1 MRTSNYW
8 FLSLMAIVFLFA
20 RNGIAETDLLNLS
33 AYEEGD
39 SPPYGENVVVGQ
51 SEQTGVKWI
60 TGIRTDINVSGQLKF
75 SVNLSGDF
83 EVFFEEDYWIEL
95 LLIADEYKIQI
106 NGDALY
112 AGNEYA
118 GKDQSNLQLIGSKR
132 AWKLSVKNNIAKLY
146 VNDVFSQKINLKPDL
161 TYTQLIIR
169 GIGNYEKIYAL
180 KISGSSGSTQ
190 PSNNSSDFESGLQA
204 GIQQCLSN
212 PASCGIALNCDG
224 SSDGV
229 YANYNPANG
238 EVYIPFI
245 KVPGSF
251 GDPQVYEIYLIQ
263 QPSTFTFD
271 LDWNRLNLR

>member
-1 MRTSNYW
+1 MRISNYW

-39 SPPYGENVVVGQ
+39 SPPYGENVVVAQ
-51 SEQTGVKWI
+51 SEKTGVKWI
-60 TGIRTDINVSGQLKF
+60 TGIKTDINVSGQLKF
-75 SVNLSGDF
+75 SVNLSGNF
-83 EVFFEEDYWIEL
+83 EVFFEEDFWIEL
-95 LLIADEYKIQI
+95 LLIADEYKIRI
-106 NGDALY
+106 NGRDLY

-118 GKDQSNLQLIGSKR
+118 GGDQSNVSSFEKR
-132 AWKLSVKNNIAKLY
+132 AWRLSVKNNVAKLY
-146 VNDVFSQKINLKPDL
+146 ANDVFSQKITLKPDL

-169 GIGNYEKIYAL
+169 GIGDFEKIYAL
-180 KISGSSGSTQ
+180 KNSGSSGSTQ

-212 PASCGIALNCDG
+212 PASCGIALNCDSNSG
-224 SSDGV
+224 GA
-229 YANYNPANG
+229 YASYNPANG

-245 KVPGSF
+245 NVPGPF

-271 LDWNRLNLR
+271 LDWNRINLR